1 LPSEVPPARDIVPN
15 INRLA
20 AGMREAGGTVVWVQN
35 TFDENIF
42 QDWSA
47 FLGKITNQELARGIA
62 ENLYEGSEG
71 HALWPELETK
81 EGDIWTKKNRYSAFL
96 PEACDLAETLRDR
109 DIDTV
114 VITGTLTNVCCESS
128 VRDAFMRNFS
138 VVIVADGNATY
149 TDAIH
154 NASMTSMAM
163 TFGDVMTTDEVL
175 GKLEPVRVA
184 AE

>member
-1 LPSEVPPARDIVPN
+1 MAKTWILV
-15 INRLA
+15 
-20 AGMREAGGTVVWVQN
+20 GHEAGARV
-35 TFDENIF
+35 FENRGP
-42 QDWSA
+42 
-47 FLGKITNQELARGIA
+47 GKGLELVETI
-62 ENLYEGSEG
+62 EHPEG
-71 HALWPELETK
+71 
-81 EGDIWTKKNRYSAFL
+81 R
-96 PEACDLAETLRDR
+96 LRDR